1 MTAADFGPALAG
13 QLADWLPQQ
22 RWFAGKGR
30 PIRSVSVAESASLRA
45 AAREGGAGGPS
56 ADLLLLAVEFVDGG
70 PVEHYQLLL
79 GRRAV
84 LPEGLEHVAI
94 GVNGDL
100 TGYDGLWDA
109 ELAGGLLADLAAG
122 ARREWVSFLPEPGAE
137 IPTELPARVLG
148 AEQSNTSVV
157 FGDELMLKMYRRVAP
172 GINPDVELHR
182 ALRGVGSKE
191 VAELRGAIEATLD
204 DGGAGDTF
212 VLGMLQDF
220 AANSADGWSMALI
233 SVRDLFAE
241 ADLRADE
248 VGGDFAGE
256 AARLGRTVAV
266 AHQEL
271 AEALGTGTTT
281 GAELA
286 AGMRARLDAALP
298 VVGELDELADRL
310 RATYDEVAAIGEPVP
325 TQRVHGDLHLGQAL
339 RTPAGWLLI
348 DFEGEPAR
356 PLAERRLPEVALRD
370 VAGMLRSFDYAA
382 YHQLGEWDPN
392 ALRSAGRESQ
402 LAWHADEWANRN
414 RDSFCDGYADMAGHD
429 PRGQAVLLHALEL
442 DKAVYETVYE
452 TRNRPG
458 WLPVPVRSL
467 RRILAAR

>member
-1 MTAADFGPALAG
+1 MTATEFGPALTERLAG
-13 QLADWLPQQ
+13 WLPHQ

-30 PIRSVSVAESASLRA
+30 PIGSVSVAASVSIRENPPESI
-45 AAREGGAGGPS
+45 EGPS

-84 LPEGLEHVAI
+84 LPEEFEHVAI
-94 GVNGDL
+94 GAVGEL

-122 ARREWVSFLPEPGAE
+122 ARRDWVSFRPEPGAE
-137 IPTELPARVLG
+137 IPTDLPARVLG

-157 FGDELMLKMYRRVAP
+157 FGDELMLKLYRRVAP

-191 VAELRGAIEATLD
+191 VAELRGAIEGTL
-204 DGGAGDTF
+204 GGEPS

-266 AHQEL
+266 AHREL
-271 AEALGTGTTT
+271 VEALGTATTT

-286 AGMRARLDAALP
+286 AGMRSRLDAALP
-298 VVGELDELADRL
+298 VVGELAELADRL
-310 RATYDEVAAIGEPVP
+310 RATYDEVAAIDAPVP

-356 PLAERRLPEVALRD
+356 PLAERRRPEPALRD

-382 YHQLGEWDPN
+382 YHQLGEWDPK
-392 ALRSAGRESQ
+392 AMRSAGRESQ
-402 LAWHADEWANRN
+402 LAWHADEWADRN
-414 RDSFCDGYADMAGHD
+414 RDAFCAGYADMAGHD
-429 PRGQAVLLHALEL
+429 PREQAVLLHALEL

-458 WLPVPVRSL
+458 WLPVPLRSL
-467 RRILAAR
+467 RRILSAR